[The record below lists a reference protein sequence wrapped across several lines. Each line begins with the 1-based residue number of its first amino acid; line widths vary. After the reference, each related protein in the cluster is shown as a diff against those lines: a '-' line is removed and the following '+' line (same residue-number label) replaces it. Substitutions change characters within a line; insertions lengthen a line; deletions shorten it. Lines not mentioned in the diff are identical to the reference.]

1 MYLLQIIISQKTK
14 KPILFENRLYF
25 DPTPFHIAPSP
36 LPSPQQKGRG
46 EEEVKDDLILS
57 KIPRYDNGNVHS
69 FDNPKKKR

>member
-25 DPTPFHIAPSP
+25 DPPSFPIAPSP

-46 EEEVKDDLILS
+46 EEEVKVGLILS

-69 FDNPKKKR
+69 FDNPKKTR